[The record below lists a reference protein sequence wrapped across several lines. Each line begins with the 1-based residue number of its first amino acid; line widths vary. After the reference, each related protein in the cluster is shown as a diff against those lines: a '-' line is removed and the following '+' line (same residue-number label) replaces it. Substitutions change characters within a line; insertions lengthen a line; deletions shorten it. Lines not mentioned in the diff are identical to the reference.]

1 MKFSCLVTILV
12 FAILCAT
19 ANAEPWSV
27 DLEESVQSL
36 PWVFTADVI
45 EVTDSG
51 VTAVISETFRGE
63 HQSGDTLR
71 IPYWKMGSWMSEII
85 SEGDEYLLLPDV
97 AGGLQIIGTPGDGFW
112 LLRGYY
118 DFNAFIT
125 EPGVLNMEELLLL
138 CSGDSLPDR
147 CVEMEIRFAGGSE
160 FLEVVFR
167 ESDDIWH
174 SRSHFACMDNLILD
188 KRALTMGGW
197 DTYPQEPEVFMRVST
212 SGGGLVFFHGKMGSC
227 SDGMYTCNV
236 YPTGLLIL
244 DSSSLAK
251 YITRDQM
258 PETIRIGIELSG
270 AEPAELGLADEPF
283 FALGESGALQL
294 SGADGMF
301 NIPIIYITDY
311 DSRPVAGFDSPAS
324 NDNPL
329 YFRFENLPDGPSG
342 HLATDIIDAL
352 AKGTVTGSVGI
363 DPEHGSARF
372 SLFII
377 REE

>member
-1 MKFSCLVTILV
+1 MKFMFIKAMVMFVL
-12 FAILCAT
+12 LCAT

-27 DLEESVQSL
+27 DLEESMQTL
-36 PWVFTADVI
+36 PWVFAGDVI

-63 HQSGDTLR
+63 HQPGDTLR
-71 IPYWKMGSWMSEII
+71 IPYWEMGSWMSETI
-85 SEGDEYLLLPDV
+85 SEGNEYLLLPDV
-97 AGGLQIIGTPGDGFW
+97 AGGLQIIGTPRDGFW

-147 CVEMEIRFAGGSE
+147 CVQMEIRFAGGGE

-174 SRSHFACMDNLILD
+174 SRSHFACLDNLILD

-212 SGGGLVFFHGKMGSC
+212 SGGGLVFFYGKMDSC
-227 SDGMYTCNV
+227 SDGIYRCKV

-301 NIPIIYITDY
+301 NIPIIYITEY

-352 AKGTVTGSVGI
+352 AKGTVTGSVGT